1 MSTSKGK
8 IVLKKLKELDSL
20 QQENDDVE
28 TSKEIRQF
36 KKNSCSGLRKDKKR
50 CTFNTRVGFSTCGKH
65 KDQENQENDE
75 KFVISKTQSIEEE
88 KWKNWNRY
96 LDLDFGE
103 FGNPFDPE
111 NPYNWDGDD
120 MIGFR

>member
-1 MSTSKGK
+1 MSTSKG
-8 IVLKKLKELDSL
+8 DSL

-28 TSKEIRQF
+28 TSKEILQL
-36 KKNSCSGLRKDKKR
+36 KKNSCSGLRKDNKR

-65 KDQENQENDE
+65 KDQENDK

-88 KWKNWNRY
+88 KWKNWNGY
-96 LDLDFGE
+96 TDFDFGE